1 MCLQPKGASHCGRIN
16 TDLLPPGGFIAEAM
30 DFAVVAATERDR
42 KFITDFAAECRGL
55 RKAQMVS
62 ISGPPAADEA
72 RLLGD

>member
-1 MCLQPKGASHCGRIN
+1 
-16 TDLLPPGGFIAEAM
+16 M

-62 ISGPPAADEA
+62 ISRTSAADQA
-72 RLLGD
+72 WLLCN